1 MLGCGLIFATVGGC
15 EIRPMRGNIFDRK
28 MP

>member
-1 MLGCGLIFATVGGC
+1 MLGCELIFATVGGC
-15 EIRPMRGNIFDRK
+15 EIRPTRGNMFGGK

>member
-1 MLGCGLIFATVGGC
+1 MLGCDLIFATVGRR
-15 EIRPMRGNIFDRK
+15 EIRPIRGNIFGRK

>member
-1 MLGCGLIFATVGGC
+1 MLGCGLIFATVGGR
-15 EIRPMRGNIFDRK
+15 EICPICGNIFGRK